1 VVNIIRHNEVDAEF
15 DEYEE
20 VGSVIDRWIIKICTI
35 PGCLIT
41 ASLMIV
47 VYGAVEVIKVP
58 WQLYKV
64 VRSVARK

>member
-1 VVNIIRHNEVDAEF
+1 MVDIIRYNEVDAEF

-20 VGSVIDRWIIKICTI
+20 VESVVDRWIIKICTI

-41 ASLMIV
+41 ASLMIA

-58 WQLYKV
+58 WKLYKV
-64 VRSVARK
+64 VRSAARK